1 MVAIRYEIDT
11 TAVRRFDWCYV
22 DPDTVGQFTGLYDKN
37 GKEIYEGD
45 IVKKHDPYNVDSSD
59 YTGAVIWGKG
69 RWAVPNYY
77 FGCWFESD
85 LFFDDFAGH
94 KQEVIGNIYDN
105 PELLKDNGEESI

>member
-1 MVAIRYEIDT
+1 MPRRIPLSELIPSMPYPSP
-11 TAVRRFDWCYV
+11 TAR
-22 DPDTVGQFTGLYDKN
+22 
-37 GKEIYEGD
+37 GK
-45 IVKKHDPYNVDSSD
+45 
-59 YTGAVIWGKG
+59 VIWGKG
-69 RWAVPNYY
+69 RWAVPNRY